1 MADKSDKTEQPT
13 ARHKK
18 EIREQGSVAR
28 SAELGAWASLLV
40 VGSMLPSIG
49 GRAAGRVEVFFH
61 DVLQAMAAPSSAA
74 AIGVLTEGLSTA
86 AVAALP
92 IVLVCTVVGLLFNFG
107 QVGLRF
113 TPKALAVKGSRI
125 SPREGIKRMVSAQ
138 GVWNLVKTLAKLVAL
153 ALVGYVIV
161 RRLTAGVLGGT
172 TLPLADTVSAMGA
185 TTTAL
190 FRDIGGVALMIA
202 AGDYVFQR
210 RQYQQNLRMSKRE
223 IREESRREDGAPEM
237 RRAVRRKALDL
248 SRMRM
253 MAAIAGADVVVTN
266 PTHYA
271 VAIAYD
277 QGVDRAPRVVAK
289 GADMMAARIRERAR
303 EHRVPIVENA
313 PLARTLHAA
322 CEVDDVVP
330 PRIYEAVAQLL
341 AFVYSLSPAA
351 KVLQDTHRMRPQALR
366 TAG

>member
-18 EIREQGSVAR
+18 EVRQQGSVAR
-28 SAELGAWASLLV
+28 SAELGAWASLLIV
-40 VGSMLPSIG
+40 ASMLPSLG
-49 GRAAGRVEVFFH
+49 GRAAGRVEVFLH
-61 DVLQAMAAPSSAA
+61 DVLQAMAAPSGAGAVS
-74 AIGVLTEGLSTA
+74 VLSQGLSTA
-86 AVAALP
+86 AMASLP
-92 IVLVCTVVGLLFNFG
+92 IVLVCTVIGLIFNFG

-113 TPKALAVKGSRI
+113 TPKALAMKGSRI
-125 SPREGIKRMVSAQ
+125 SPKEGFKRIASPQ
-138 GVWNLVKTLAKLVAL
+138 GVWNLAKTLAKLVAL
-153 ALVGYVIV
+153 AVVGYVLV
-161 RRLTAGVLGGT
+161 RQLMAGVLGGS
-172 TLPLADTVSAMGA
+172 TLPLPSTMAAMSATM
-185 TTTAL
+185 TAL
-190 FRDIGGVALMIA
+190 LRDIGGVALLIA

-210 RQYQQNLRMSKRE
+210 RQYQQNLRMSKQE
-223 IREESRREDGAPEM
+223 IRDESRREDGSPEM

-289 GADMMAARIRERAR
+289 GADVMAARIRERAR
-303 EHRVPIVENA
+303 EHRVPIVENP

>member
-18 EIREQGSVAR
+18 KVREGGSVAR
-28 SAELGAWASLLV
+28 SAELGAWACLLL
-40 VGSMLPSIG
+40 VGSMLPALG
-49 GRAAGRVEVFFH
+49 GSATAKVVTFLHEVLH
-61 DVLQAMAAPSSAA
+61 AMSAP
-74 AIGVLTEGLSTA
+74 STA
-86 AVAALP
+86 AAVGVLGDGLTTAALAALP
-92 IVLVCTVVGLLFNFG
+92 VVLLCTAVGLLFNFG

-113 TPKALAVKGSRI
+113 TPKALAPKGARI
-125 SPREGIKRMVSAQ
+125 SPKAGLKRIASAQ
-138 GVWNLVKTLAKLVAL
+138 GVWSLAKTVAKLVAL

-161 RRLTAGVLGGT
+161 RQLMASVLGGN
-172 TLPLADTVSAMGA
+172 TLPLPVTMGA
-185 TTTAL
+185 AAGTVTTL
-190 FRDIGGVALMIA
+190 FRQVGAVALLIA
-202 AGDYVFQR
+202 AGDYAFQR
-210 RQYQQNLRMSKRE
+210 RQYQQGLRMSKQE
-223 IREESRREDGAPEM
+223 IRDEMRKEDGSPEM
-237 RRAVRRKALDL
+237 RRAVRRKARDL

-266 PTHYA
+266 PTHFA

-289 GADMMAARIRERAR
+289 GADLMAVRIRERAR
-303 EHRVPIVENA
+303 EHRVPIVENP

-330 PRIYEAVAQLL
+330 PRMYEAVAQLL
-341 AFVYSLSPAA
+341 AFVYSLTPAA
-351 KVLQDTHRMRPQALR
+351 KVLQHTHRMRSTKLR